1 MNRNL
6 DERCAFDTAEGLS
19 HLYTGE
25 KRSHYRGPLISQTG
39 RDLL

>member
-6 DERCAFDTAEGLS
+6 DERCAFDTGEGLS

-25 KRSHYRGPLISQTG
+25 DRSHYRGPLISHAG
-39 RDLL
+39 RYLP